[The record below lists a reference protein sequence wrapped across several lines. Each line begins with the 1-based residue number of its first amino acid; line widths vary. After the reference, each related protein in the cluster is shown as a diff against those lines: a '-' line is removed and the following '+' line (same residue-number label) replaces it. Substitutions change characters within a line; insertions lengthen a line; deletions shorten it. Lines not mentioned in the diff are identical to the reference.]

1 MVMLSWLLDIMTLI
15 LCTLDLQQ
23 HSSPIITASG
33 NDETTVKSKE
43 ADTQSMTLNHK
54 IEEDNSLV
62 SYFESIQHKLESQSL
77 GLKKLNEELLHSN
90 RVMQVCREKN
100 TRLEKQNRS
109 LKNEVENHRIEANEL
124 QEWLQLF
131 KISHELAKDKMERLE
146 DVKCKFEDVL
156 RVLRRTDLKKNTLLS
171 HLNSNFEGH
180 ALRLKKQLE
189 SMKALLNETA
199 NQVEE
204 TKQQLT
210 EKDFLLTQTKSSLE
224 QLRVTSENTLQEKE
238 GELRDISALHE
249 LRVQSLVQDKT
260 MLESEMSLFKLKI
273 QDKETVI
280 ASLEETSRSLTVK
293 LDSKDKQLQELQES
307 DQQLLSEKA
316 ALAMQVQKLENS
328 LREEKTKTSVQQLQE
343 VLKDLE
349 QEKSLLQKEVHDLRQ
364 EECKNRMSIQEKEL
378 TIQFLEQKTASLS
391 QESQELKA
399 SKKQSEETLVSL
411 KSQVARNQQTIQ
423 DMTFQLEK
431 SKTCLDEAVGSF
443 SLEKS
448 ETETHISVL
457 TLEKSRLESLIEEMK
472 ASLEEKE
479 TKLEALLQ
487 QEKRSL
493 ELLDKEVESKR
504 QQVRQLIHDKVIM
517 ETQVRMQNK
526 KHESDK
532 TLLTNKTIE
541 LNEKLMDKEIQVQ
554 RLKKEVDLLT
564 KKCQEALKA
573 KKDVEKALKERAEQR
588 LKTMQEEK
596 KTPKTPVKTNQG
608 KRVVDFSRESLTFI
622 KTEKKKETKRQ
633 RSMSPEVEES
643 PSQIYRRLLTSKGV
657 SGRNSQDMSQR
668 KTLQRFSVGLKEPT
682 REESRVV
689 KHVYRV
695 NEDEDDWF

>member
-33 NDETTVKSKE
+33 NDETTVKSKG
-43 ADTQSMTLNHK
+43 ADTQSMTLNDK

-171 HLNSNFEGH
+171 HLNSNFEGQ

-249 LRVQSLVQDKT
+249 LRVQSLVQEKT

-316 ALAMQVQKLENS
+316 ALAMQVQRLENS

-349 QEKSLLQKEVHDLRQ
+349 QDKSLLQKEVHDLRQ

-554 RLKKEVDLLT
+554 RLKKEVDLMT

-573 KKDVEKALKERAEQR
+573 KKDVEKALKEREEQR

-657 SGRNSQDMSQR
+657 SARNSQDMSQR

>member
-171 HLNSNFEGH
+171 HLNSNFEGQ

-249 LRVQSLVQDKT
+249 LRVQSLVQEKT

-316 ALAMQVQKLENS
+316 ALAMQVQRLENS

-349 QEKSLLQKEVHDLRQ
+349 QDKSLLQKEVHDLRQ
-364 EECKNRMSIQEKEL
+364 EESKNRMSIQEKEM

-554 RLKKEVDLLT
+554 RLKKEVDLMT

-573 KKDVEKALKERAEQR
+573 KKDVEKALKEREEQR

-657 SGRNSQDMSQR
+657 SARNSQDMSQR

>member
-33 NDETTVKSKE
+33 NDETTVKSKG
-43 ADTQSMTLNHK
+43 ADTQSMTLNDK

-171 HLNSNFEGH
+171 HLNSNFEGQ

-249 LRVQSLVQDKT
+249 LRVQSLVQEKT

-316 ALAMQVQKLENS
+316 ALAMQVQRLENS

-349 QEKSLLQKEVHDLRQ
+349 QDKSLLQKEVHDLRQ
-364 EECKNRMSIQEKEL
+364 EESKNRMSIQEKEM

-554 RLKKEVDLLT
+554 RLKKEVDLMT

-573 KKDVEKALKERAEQR
+573 KKDVEKALKEREEQR

-657 SGRNSQDMSQR
+657 SARNSQDMSQR